1 MYELVASLSK
11 SELENLF
18 CGVVADAV
26 AHLRAPL
33 HRRAFTRTPYI
44 SRQHVET
51 IPGVHTDLR
60 DISIEDPEHQE
71 ELRIER
77 IVSATTRAAARNDER
92 RRHFVVAAH
101 LEQLRRRMQRAR
113 EEREEQQRSRSR
125 CVVS

>member
-1 MYELVASLSK
+1 MRLCVEQRSQANGPDHPDTK
-11 SELENLF
+11 NARQLE
-18 CGVVADAV
+18 GRV
-26 AHLRAPL
+26 LRALEQSERPAKRA
-33 HRRAFTRTPYI
+33 RRTLR
-44 SRQHVET
+44 
-51 IPGVHTDLR
+51 LR
-60 DISIEDPEHQE
+60 DVDTREDPEHQE